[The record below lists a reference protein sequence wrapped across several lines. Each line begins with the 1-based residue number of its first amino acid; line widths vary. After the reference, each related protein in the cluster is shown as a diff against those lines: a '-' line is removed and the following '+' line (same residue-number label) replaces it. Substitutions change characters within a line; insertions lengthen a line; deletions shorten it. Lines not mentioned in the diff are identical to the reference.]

1 MKVLDN
7 IEYREKNILSI
18 DFEFD
23 ELGAAT
29 ISRDDDSAVV
39 RVFYIEPADFDI
51 SDVEIISV
59 VVSYGATAL
68 PGRGTRLDFDNPSG
82 SAIITVIPQVG
93 DPLDWTIYL
102 EEVPLGLEE
111 LKRALLEDSY
121 YWWLEISTPW
131 KTVWDVKEY
140 YIYDETGTIEGTPGD
155 ESKVRPPWAD
165 AALDNTLALHDD
177 GTFIYDAGPDGLIGG
192 PGEDG
197 YDILTL
203 TEGRWY
209 YKDGEIFFTDPDH
222 KDKDVS
228 WPVNVDWGFML
239 KKDTPQEHW
248 LMLE

>member
-1 MKVLDN
+1 MKKFNIIAFIFLLSLCSCQDDPMKVLDD

-155 ESKVRPPWAD
+155 ESKVRPP
-165 AALDNTLALHDD
+165 L
-177 GTFIYDAGPDGLIGG
+177 
-192 PGEDG
+192 
-197 YDILTL
+197 
-203 TEGRWY
+203 GRCCT
-209 YKDGEIFFTDPDH
+209 G
-222 KDKDVS
+222 
-228 WPVNVDWGFML
+228 
-239 KKDTPQEHW
+239 
-248 LMLE
+248 